1 MTMAVRLIDVR
12 LADVRAA
19 SDDTNRYASR
29 SLAAAKPKETVP

>member
-1 MTMAVRLIDVR
+1 MTMAVGLIDVR

-19 SDDTNRYASR
+19 AADINRYASR